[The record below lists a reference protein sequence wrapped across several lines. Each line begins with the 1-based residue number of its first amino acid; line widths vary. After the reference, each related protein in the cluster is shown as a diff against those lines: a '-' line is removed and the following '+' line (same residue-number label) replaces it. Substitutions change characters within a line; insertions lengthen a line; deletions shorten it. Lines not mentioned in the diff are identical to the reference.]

1 MRRARSSV
9 RGRNI
14 RRGARPRIELT
25 LHSEGAATMKSSKIR
40 HQLFLPKALSDRVG
54 RIAEG
59 TGRARSEILVEAL
72 EVFLSRR
79 NPAAS
84 EEALA
89 ARLARFERHVEA
101 IRRHQGLQWEVLAR
115 SMRHQ
120 ILTAAALPRADAA
133 TETAAAR
140 AFEAVIDEIAD
151 RLAGK
156 EAAPAADAGIAKVRS
171 FH

>member
-1 MRRARSSV
+1 
-9 RGRNI
+9 
-14 RRGARPRIELT
+14 
-25 LHSEGAATMKSSKIR
+25 MKSSKIR

-72 EVFLSRR
+72 EAFLSRR
-79 NPAAS
+79 NPEAG

-115 SMRHQ
+115 NMRHQ
-120 ILTAAALPRADAA
+120 MLTAAALPRADAA
-133 TETAAAR
+133 AEAAAAR
-140 AFEAVIDEIAD
+140 AFESVIDEIAD

-156 EAAPAADAGIAKVRS
+156 EAPAAADAGIAKVRK

>member
-1 MRRARSSV
+1 
-9 RGRNI
+9 
-14 RRGARPRIELT
+14 
-25 LHSEGAATMKSSKIR
+25 MKTSKIR

-72 EVFLSRR
+72 EALLSRR
-79 NPAAS
+79 NPEAS

-89 ARLARFERHVEA
+89 ARLVRFERHIEA
-101 IRRHQGLQWEVLAR
+101 VRRHQGLQWEVLAR
-115 SMRHQ
+115 VMRHQ
-120 ILTAAALPRADAA
+120 LITAAALPIADPALQA
-133 TETAAAR
+133 QAR
-140 AFEAVIDEIAD
+140 KQFEAIIDELAD

-156 EAAPAADAGIAKVRS
+156 EAPSASDEGIAKVRS